1 MVDFAHV
8 SGLVLAAGA
17 GTRAGGPKALRRDE
31 AGSPWL
37 QLAVTALRAGGCADV
52 TVVLGAGAA
61 EAHSLVPDDVAVVV
75 ADDWQQ
81 GLSASLR
88 AGLRALESSPASTAL
103 ITLVDLPGLP
113 AEVVSRVLASAKPGA
128 DALARAVFEGRPGH
142 PVLLGRDHWAAV
154 AAEAHGDRG
163 AGPYLRAHAAL
174 EVDCADLWAGADL
187 DTPP

>member
-61 EAHSLVPDDVAVVV
+61 EARSLVPDDVAVVV

-88 AGLRALESSPASTAL
+88 AGLRAC
-103 ITLVDLPGLP
+103 G
-113 AEVVSRVLASAKPGA
+113 
-128 DALARAVFEGRPGH
+128 
-142 PVLLGRDHWAAV
+142 
-154 AAEAHGDRG
+154 
-163 AGPYLRAHAAL
+163 
-174 EVDCADLWAGADL
+174 
-187 DTPP
+187 